1 MTARDK
7 ELIFKTWIRFLN
19 NNFKRTN
26 FTKRLYEHLHLH
38 CGYIAHYNIDG
49 FYSTYFNGDFED
61 LKRFFSNWESDG
73 GYSYP
78 NPDYSDLNKAM
89 IEEYKKQKEV
99 IFQTAQKSNDTKFE
113 ILKEM
118 MRRAEADIEFRNSL
132 LNKIF

>member
-7 ELIFKTWIRFLN
+7 ELVLKTWIRFLN

-38 CGYIAHYNIDG
+38 CGYIAHYNING

-61 LKRFFSNWESDG
+61 LKRFFSNWESDN
-73 GYSYP
+73 GYSYSDS
-78 NPDYSDLNKAM
+78 DYLDLNRVM
-89 IEEYKKQKEV
+89 VEEYKKRKEI
-99 IFQTAQKSNDTKFE
+99 IFQIAQKSNNMKFE
-113 ILKEM
+113 ILKETVK
-118 MRRAEADIEFRNSL
+118 RAETDREFRNSL